1 VSDIKARPDKIAR
14 RYGGVLFDLAHKDNT
29 INVVLKDLKLLQRCV
44 TAEPLEWSRVV
55 SPSLPLHTQRQ
66 IIASLL
72 ASLKLG
78 TLMSHFLMT
87 LCQNRRLPHLNL
99 ILEEFLERSQRARG
113 IVEGALETTIPL
125 SNKEIE
131 TLQNTLQSRLGE
143 NILLHQEVKEHLLGG
158 MILRIGSLMIDAST
172 KTRLNKLRMTM
183 KG

>member
-1 VSDIKARPDKIAR
+1 MKARPDKIAR

-29 INVVLKDLKLLQRCV
+29 VKGVLNDLKRLRGCV

-55 SPSLPLHTQRQ
+55 SPSLPLHTQRK
-66 IIASLL
+66 ILKSLL
-72 ASLKLG
+72 SSLKLG
-78 TLMSHFLMT
+78 DLMSHFVMT

-99 ILEEFLERSQRARG
+99 ILEEFLERSQRAKG
-113 IVEGALETTIPL
+113 IVEGTLETTMPL

-131 TLQNTLQSRLGE
+131 TLQNALQSQLGE

-172 KTRLNKLRMTM
+172 KTRLNKLRTTM